1 MSEQT
6 PGPDQPGSASH
17 GQQPYSAHGQQP
29 MSGPGRPGALGK
41 RFLARFVDS
50 ILVGIVS
57 AIVTAIVAPI
67 IAPTGTGS
75 MLGGATGAE
84 VQWGAAV
91 VTTII
96 TVAINLGY
104 FTLLE
109 SNRGQ
114 TLGKML
120 VGVRVLGPNG
130 GNPTTTE
137 AVKRNIWVGASI
149 LGIVPVVG
157 KLFGGIASLVAV
169 ISIAVGI
176 NNDTVTRKGW
186 HDSFAGGTRVV
197 TTQ

>member
-6 PGPDQPGSASH
+6 PGPEQPERANQ

-29 MSGPGRPGALGK
+29 MTGPGRPGELGK
-41 RFLARFVDS
+41 RFVARFVDS

-57 AIVTAIVAPI
+57 AIVTTIVAPI
-67 IAPTGTGS
+67 IAPGGTGP
-75 MLGGATGAE
+75 MLGGATGAGL
-84 VQWGAAV
+84 QWGAAV

-120 VGVRVLGPNG
+120 VGLRVLGTNG

-157 KLFGGIASLVAV
+157 GLFGGIVGLVSV

-186 HDSFAGGTRVV
+186 HDRFAGGTRVV
-197 TTQ
+197 TTH